1 MSYENGLYRAII
13 GLLEN
18 ERGSLDRV
26 PSIVRRAS
34 SATPVPVVKETF
46 SNREIPLKAF
56 FPAESKA
63 SKSVFSG

>member
-1 MSYENGLYRAII
+1 MRGAHLTECRA
-13 GLLEN
+13 LF
-18 ERGSLDRV
+18 V
-26 PSIVRRAS
+26 

-46 SNREIPLKAF
+46 SNREIPQKAF